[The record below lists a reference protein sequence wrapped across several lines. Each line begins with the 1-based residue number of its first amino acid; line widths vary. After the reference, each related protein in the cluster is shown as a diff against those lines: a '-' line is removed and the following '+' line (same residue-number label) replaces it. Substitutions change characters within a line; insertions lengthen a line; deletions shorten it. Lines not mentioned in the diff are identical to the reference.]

1 MTLAHGGDMSRRV
14 LALAACVASC
24 HAVGPAPRATSDDST
39 LAVLGT
45 GNIACGAVAISPD
58 LAVTASHCV
67 PETVVQYLTAADAS
81 GRTREGRGFVV
92 VRDPTN
98 DLALFATTHLVPAE
112 LRREPAELDG
122 VSSMVAHV
130 PKPWGVVAIHPS
142 EIEDGFV
149 RTERLKVGVSGSGL
163 WDSSWRLVGV
173 AIGNDRKSGYFAS
186 AALIRELVRAVPR
199 DTRGRIQ
206 TSSQPVV
213 CGNEDTVPGTHPE
226 HPDAVRVDELLD
238 KAKGKSHRIDLGLSR
253 VGAQVE
259 PEQP

>member
-1 MTLAHGGDMSRRV
+1 L
-14 LALAACVASC
+14 VAFTVGC
-24 HAVGPAPRATSDDST
+24 HAAVQAPGATSDDST

-67 PETVVQYLTAADAS
+67 PETVVHYLRADEGNRS
-81 GRTREGRGFVV
+81 TREGRGFVV
-92 VRDPTN
+92 VRDPQS

-112 LRREPAELDG
+112 LRKQPAELDG
-122 VSSMVAHV
+122 VASMVAHV

-163 WDSSWRLVGV
+163 WDSDWRLVGV

-186 AALIRELVRAVPR
+186 AALIKELVRAVPR

-213 CGNEDTVPGTHPE
+213 CGSEERDLSAYPE
-226 HPDAVRVDELLD
+226 HPEAVDVSELLN
-238 KAKGKSHRIDLGLSR
+238 KAKGKSHRIDLGLTH
-253 VGAQVE
+253 VGQDVE
-259 PEQP
+259 TEQP